1 MVQKCSLIR
10 TLEIFFIE
18 PTTIHFIKEI
28 SRKIKLAPTSIR
40 NNIKELLKDNL
51 IKIKKTKPFN
61 GFIANR
67 ESNSFI
73 FYKRIYNLYSLK
85 NLIDFLVESYYPK
98 LVVVYGSYSLG
109 EDLESSDIDIIIIKS
124 NNEIKLGN
132 FEKKLKRKIQI
143 ISINDLNELD
153 INLKK
158 KVLNGIVLYGGF

>member
-109 EDLESSDIDIIIIKS
+109 EDIESSDIDIIIIKS

>member
-40 NNIKELLKDNL
+40 NNIKELLKNNL

>member
-109 EDLESSDIDIIIIKS
+109 EDLESSDINIIIIKS

>member
-40 NNIKELLKDNL
+40 NNIKELLKNDL

>member
-40 NNIKELLKDNL
+40 NNIKELLKNNL

-109 EDLESSDIDIIIIKS
+109 EDIESSDIDIIIIKS